1 MTFQRSIHTQNKYRV
16 FLNAGI
22 ILTMRAKILR
32 QIYAW
37 LPVIIWA
44 GLIFRFSSG
53 TVPLAS
59 VVYWQDF
66 AVKKS
71 GHVILFGVLAVLIY
85 RGLRMEKINKKR
97 AAILAIILA
106 TLYGV
111 TDEYHQMFTSGRTS
125 RLRDVFI
132 DGVGST
138 LIILLAY
145 YLPPMLSKKM
155 YALAEKL
162 DLT

>member
-1 MTFQRSIHTQNKYRV
+1 MRV
-16 FLNAGI
+16 
-22 ILTMRAKILR
+22 KILR

-37 LPVIIWA
+37 LPVILWA

-85 RGLRMEKINKKR
+85 RGLRIEKIKR
-97 AAILAIILA
+97 KQAAIWAVVLS

-125 RLRDVFI
+125 RVRDVFI
-132 DGVGST
+132 DGMGSA
-138 LIILLAY
+138 LVILVAY

-155 YALAEKL
+155 YTLVEKL
-162 DLT
+162 DLI

>member
-1 MTFQRSIHTQNKYRV
+1 
-16 FLNAGI
+16 
-22 ILTMRAKILR
+22 MREKILR
-32 QIYAW
+32 QVYAW

-85 RGLRMEKINKKR
+85 RGLRIEKIKR
-97 AAILAIILA
+97 KQAAIWAVVLS

-125 RLRDVFI
+125 RVRDVFI
-132 DGVGST
+132 DGMGSA
-138 LIILLAY
+138 LVILVAY

-155 YALAEKL
+155 YTLVEKL
-162 DLT
+162 DLI

>member
-1 MTFQRSIHTQNKYRV
+1 
-16 FLNAGI
+16 
-22 ILTMRAKILR
+22 MREKILR
-32 QIYAW
+32 QVYAW
-37 LPVIIWA
+37 LPVILWA

-85 RGLRMEKINKKR
+85 RGLRIEKIKR
-97 AAILAIILA
+97 KQAAIWAVVLS

-125 RLRDVFI
+125 RVRDVFI
-132 DGVGST
+132 DGMGSA
-138 LIILLAY
+138 LVILVAY

-155 YALAEKL
+155 YTLVEKL
-162 DLT
+162 DLI

>member
-1 MTFQRSIHTQNKYRV
+1 MRV
-16 FLNAGI
+16 
-22 ILTMRAKILR
+22 KILR
-32 QIYAW
+32 QLYAW
-37 LPVIIWA
+37 LPVILWA

-53 TVPLAS
+53 TIPLAS
-59 VVYWQDF
+59 AVYWQDF

-85 RGLRMEKINKKR
+85 RGLRMEKIKR
-97 AAILAIILA
+97 KQAAIWAVALS

-125 RLRDVFI
+125 RVRDVFI
-132 DGVGST
+132 DGVGSA
-138 LIILLAY
+138 LVILVAY
-145 YLPPMLSKKM
+145 YLPPMLSKKI
-155 YALAEKL
+155 YALVEKL